1 MAPKEPP
8 EMLTERREAL
18 LNLIVDEY
26 VDTAVPVGS
35 QYIVRKHGMAVSP
48 ATVRIEM
55 ARLEEEGYINQ
66 PHTSAG
72 RVPSDKGYR
81 YYVESLMTEERLPW
95 EEAQTIRHQFHQA
108 ERAMEQWFQLAAAVL
123 AHSVSNFAVVTSPRS
138 RETRLRHVQIV
149 PLQEL
154 SALVVVVLNEARIR
168 QQVIAFREPVDAG
181 ALNRAA
187 GMFNE
192 RAGGLVTMGVRGLTE
207 PASDLESVIQHAVI
221 ELMDQEEVALGE
233 VFRDGVR
240 EVLSQPEFAR
250 SERILDLVD
259 VLEQRT
265 LSTAIPIR
273 QIGDDG
279 ISVVIGSE
287 NRNEAMRECSIV
299 IARYGTEGG
308 PTGVV
313 AVLGPTRMRYGRTI
327 STVRYLADVL
337 GDLIAHI

>member
-1 MAPKEPP
+1 
-8 EMLTERREAL
+8 MLTERREAL

-35 QYIVRKHGMAVSP
+35 QYIVKKHAMAVSP

-108 ERAMEQWFQLAAAVL
+108 ERDLEQWFQLAAAVL

-187 GMFNE
+187 GLVNE
-192 RAGGLVTMGVRGLTE
+192 RAGGLATSEVRALTE
-207 PASDLESVIQHAVI
+207 PASELEGVIQRAVV

-265 LSTAIPIR
+265 LSSAIPIR
-273 QIGDDG
+273 QLGEDG

-299 IARYGTEGG
+299 LARYGTEGG

>member
-1 MAPKEPP
+1 
-8 EMLTERREAL
+8 MLTERREAL

-72 RVPSDKGYR
+72 RVPSDRGYR

-108 ERAMEQWFQLAAAVL
+108 ERDLEQWFQLAAAVL

-168 QQVIAFREPVDAG
+168 QQVIAFRDPVDAG
-181 ALNRAA
+181 ALTRAA
-187 GMFNE
+187 GLVNE
-192 RAGGLVTMGVRGLTE
+192 RAGGLASSEVRSLTE
-207 PASDLESVIQHAVI
+207 PASELEGAIQRAVV

-265 LSTAIPIR
+265 LSSAIPIR
-273 QIGDDG
+273 QLGEDG

>member
-1 MAPKEPP
+1 
-8 EMLTERREAL
+8 MLSERRESL

-26 VDTAVPVGS
+26 VETAMPIGS
-35 QYIVRKHGMAVSP
+35 QYIVRKHGMAVSS
-48 ATVRIEM
+48 ATVRLEM
-55 ARLEEEGYINQ
+55 ARLEDEGYISQ

-81 YYVESLMTEERLPW
+81 YYVESLMPEETIPW
-95 EEAQTIRHQFHQA
+95 EERQTIRHQFHQT

-138 RETRLRHVQIV
+138 PSTRLRHVQIV

-168 QQVIAFREPVDAG
+168 QQVIAFREPVDQTSLA
-181 ALNRAA
+181 RAA
-187 GMFNE
+187 GKVNE
-192 RAGGLVTMGVRGLTE
+192 LYGGLGIREMRQVGE
-207 PASDLESVIQHAVI
+207 PASDPEALVTRVVA

-265 LSTAIPIR
+265 LSNAMPIR
-273 QIGDDG
+273 ELGQDG

-287 NRNEAMRECSIV
+287 NRNEAMRECSV
-299 IARYGTEGG
+299 VLARYGTEGG

-337 GDLIAHI
+337 GDLIAQI

>member
-1 MAPKEPP
+1 
-8 EMLTERREAL
+8 MLTERREAL

-35 QYIVRKHGMAVSP
+35 QYIVRKHAMAVSP

-55 ARLEEEGYINQ
+55 ARLEDEGYINQ

-81 YYVESLMTEERLPW
+81 YYVESLMTEERLSW

-108 ERAMEQWFQLAAAVL
+108 ERDLEQWFQLAAAVL

-138 RETRLRHVQIV
+138 AETRLRHVQIV

-168 QQVIAFREPVDAG
+168 QQVIAFREPVEPG
-181 ALNRAA
+181 LLTRAA
-187 GMFNE
+187 GLVNE
-192 RAGGLVTMGVRGLTE
+192 RAGGLATGDVRALAE
-207 PASDLESVIQHAVI
+207 PVSDLESVIQRAVV

-265 LSTAIPIR
+265 LSSAIPIR
-273 QIGDDG
+273 QLGDDA

>member
-1 MAPKEPP
+1 
-8 EMLTERREAL
+8 MLTERRSGL

-26 VDTAVPVGS
+26 VDTALPVGS
-35 QYIVRKHGMAVSP
+35 QYIVRKHAMAVSP
-48 ATVRIEM
+48 ATVRLEM
-55 ARLEEEGYINQ
+55 ARLEEDGYINQ

-81 YYVESLMTEERLPW
+81 YYVESLMKDEGIAWEER
-95 EEAQTIRHQFHQA
+95 QTILHQFHQT

-123 AHSVSNFAVVTSPRS
+123 AHSVSNFAVVTSPTS
-138 RETRLRHVQIV
+138 RETRLKHVQIV

-154 SALVVVVLNEARIR
+154 SVLVVVVLNEARVR
-168 QQVIAFREPVDAG
+168 QQVVTFRDPVDAQ
-181 ALNRAA
+181 ALTRAA
-187 GMFNE
+187 GLVNE
-192 RAGGLVTMGVRGLTE
+192 RYSGLSLSDVRRQAVLELSELETMVTKV
-207 PASDLESVIQHAVI
+207 VV

-265 LSTAIPIR
+265 LSNAIPIR
-273 QIGDDG
+273 QLGDDA
-279 ISVVIGSE
+279 ISVVIGAE

-299 IARYGTEGG
+299 LARYGTEGG

-327 STVRYLADVL
+327 STVRYLASVL
-337 GDLIAHI
+337 GDLMAQL